1 MSEPL
6 TPARLQQL
14 QLLFEQALEL
24 SPSQRGEFLERETG
38 SDAALRDEVLALLA
52 AHDSSATA
60 LNRPV
65 NLASLGANG
74 ADASRWL
81 GQRLGPWRVTRLIGF
96 GGMGTVCEAERAD
109 EQFEKRVAIKFLH
122 RHARIPSAVERFRAE
137 RQILANLDHPNIAT
151 LLDGG
156 VTDDG
161 QPYLVMEYIDGQSIT
176 GWVETHDLTR
186 RARVELFL
194 QVCAAV
200 EGAHRQLI
208 VHRDLKP
215 GNVLVSQD
223 GRVKLLDFGI
233 ARLLDESAPEFVATR
248 GSEPLSF
255 TPDYAAPEQMR
266 ALPVSTATDVFAL
279 GVILYQLLTDR
290 LPFARRTNPEAVAT
304 AAGLGPDLDAVLA
317 HALESD
323 PQRRYPT
330 VQALRTDLEHWL
342 SGEPVTAHPDTT
354 TYRLSKFVGRHRAGV
369 VVGALAMSLIL
380 VASGA
385 ALWQARLARAAAAD
399 MREWNSF
406 LMDVLRMS
414 NPFGEGDELT
424 LAAALDRAA
433 EQIDTRFATR
443 PDLSAEIRFGIGSS
457 MVDRYRLDQAET
469 QLGRALA
476 DSVAVFG
483 ANDIRTLRVEESIAG
498 LRVEQ
503 SRYRD
508 AEQGYQRVIAVL
520 EGERMQAD
528 RLFTR
533 ALGNLGY
540 LYLIEERY
548 PEADRA
554 LRQSREFDQRHKS
567 MDDLDRAVLLSNLA
581 HAAHGLEDLDSA
593 DQYYAEAE
601 DAYAAQFPDGSPD
614 FAILLNNRAS
624 VQEARNQPAAALAL
638 YQRSLA
644 MRRRVFAGEHPMI
657 VVALSSVARLSA
669 ATGDPAGALSAAI
682 EAARM
687 ADRVYTAPNRFHP
700 SVYATLAAAQ
710 LANSD
715 LRGATTSLQTSLR
728 LLATIEDPPPSVV
741 RWVERVRADLCTQ
754 PDTSTNPPCVPR

>member
-1 MSEPL
+1 MAEPL

-14 QLLFEQALEL
+14 QTLFEQALEL
-24 SPSQRGEFLERETG
+24 PPAQRSEFLTRATG
-38 SDAALRDEVLALLA
+38 ADASLRDEVLALLA

-65 NLASLGANG
+65 DLVALGTSG

-81 GQRLGPWRVTRLIGF
+81 GQKLGPWRVTRLIGF

-122 RHARIPSAVERFRAE
+122 RHARIPSAVQRFRAE
-137 RQILANLDHPNIAT
+137 RQMLANLDHPNIAT

-176 GWVETHDLTR
+176 GWADTRSLSR
-186 RARVELFL
+186 RARIELFL

-233 ARLLDESAPEFVATR
+233 AHLLDESAPEFVATR
-248 GSEPLSF
+248 GSQPVSF
-255 TPDYAAPEQMR
+255 TPDYAAPEQMQ
-266 ALPVSTATDVFAL
+266 AKPVSTATDVFAL
-279 GVILYQLLTDR
+279 GVILYQLLTAR
-290 LPFARRTNPEAVAT
+290 LPFERRTDPLAVA
-304 AAGLGPDLDAVLA
+304 APASLDPDLDAVLA
-317 HALESD
+317 RALEAD
-323 PQRRYPT
+323 PQRRYAT

-342 SGEPVTAHPDTT
+342 HGAPVTAHPDSSA
-354 TYRLSKFVGRHRAGV
+354 YRLRKFVGRHRAGV
-369 VVGALAMSLIL
+369 AVGALAVMAIL
-380 VASGA
+380 TAGGV
-385 ALWQARLARAAAAD
+385 ALWQAQLARSAAAD

-414 NPFGEGDELT
+414 NPFGEGEELT
-424 LAAALDRAA
+424 LSAALDRAA
-433 EQIDTRFATR
+433 GQIDTRFANR

-457 MVDRYRLDQAET
+457 MVDRYRLDQAEV
-469 QLGRALA
+469 QLARAF
-476 DSVAVFG
+476 DESVKVFG
-483 ANDIRTLRVEESIAG
+483 SDDIRTLRVRDAIAG

-508 AEQGYQRVIAVL
+508 AEQDYRSVIEAL
-520 EGERMQAD
+520 ERGGLQPD
-528 RLFTR
+528 PLYTL
-533 ALGNLGY
+533 ALGNLGN

-548 PEADRA
+548 TEADRV
-554 LRQSREFDQRHKS
+554 LQQSQQSDARHQS
-567 MDDLDRAVLLSNLA
+567 MDAMDRAVLLSNLA
-581 HAAHGLEDLDSA
+581 HAAHGLKNLDAA
-593 DQYYAEAE
+593 DRYYEQAGT
-601 DAYAAQFPDGSPD
+601 AYAKLFPDGSPD

-624 VQEARNQPAAALAL
+624 LQEERNEPAAALAS

-644 MRRRVFAGEHPMI
+644 MRRKVFSSQHPMI
-657 VVALSSVARLSA
+657 VFALSNVARLSITQGDRDAALTA
-669 ATGDPAGALSAAI
+669 AT
-682 EAARM
+682 EAADM
-687 ADRVYTAPNRFHP
+687 ADRVYTEPNRFHP
-700 SVYATLAAAQ
+700 SVYATLAATQ
-710 LANSD
+710 LAHDD
-715 LRGATTSLQTSLR
+715 LRSATQSLLKSQQ
-728 LLATIEDPPPSVV
+728 LLKQLEAAPPSVA
-741 RWVERVRADLCTQ
+741 RWVERVRTDLCARAGAVAA
-754 PDTSTNPPCVPR
+754 PPCQPR